1 MELQGI
7 CVEMPKSHFESGIW
21 KPYIQKA
28 YDLSLSSSNSITT
41 IKPLTHDGG
50 FIAANLLE
58 KFLDNRNYN
67 IKTLSDINNSRIN
80 TNFYKTNTTRKVLKN
95 GII

>member
-7 CVEMPKSHFESGIW
+7 CVEMPKSHFESGKW
-21 KPYIQKA
+21 KSYIQKA
-28 YDLSLSSSNSITT
+28 YDLSMSSSNSTST

-58 KFLDNRNYN
+58 KFLDNRNYFV
-67 IKTLSDINNSRIN
+67 KTLSDNNNSRIN
-80 TNFYKTNTTRKVLKN
+80 DNFYKSNTTSKVLN
-95 GII
+95 SII

>member
-7 CVEMPKSHFESGIW
+7 CVEMPKSHFESGKW
-21 KPYIQKA
+21 KSYIRKA

-58 KFLDNRNYN
+58 KFLDNRNYHFN
-67 IKTLSDINNSRIN
+67 TLSDNNNSRIN
-80 TNFYKTNTTRKVLKN
+80 DNFYKTNTSKVLKN
-95 GII
+95 SIT